1 MYGGEEGKPKFLL
14 QIAPNLHSESAWAS
28 PPRAGRAAPGA
39 AVSAPEP
46 FLS

>member
-1 MYGGEEGKPKFLL
+1 MEGGGKA
-14 QIAPNLHSESAWAS
+14 QISAANAPNLHSESAWAS